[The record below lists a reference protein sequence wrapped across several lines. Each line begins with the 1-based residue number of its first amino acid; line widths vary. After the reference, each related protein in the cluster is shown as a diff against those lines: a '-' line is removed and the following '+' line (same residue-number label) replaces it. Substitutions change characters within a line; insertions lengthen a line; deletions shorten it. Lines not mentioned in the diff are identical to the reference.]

1 MRIVV
6 VGGGWAGC
14 AAAAAAAKRGADVV
28 LCERTD
34 LLLGTGLSGGIMRNN
49 GRDTAAEELLAL
61 GGGELIAAADLCARH
76 RNVDFPGH
84 AHATLYDTARNA
96 NGGGKSA
103 ARAARR
109 AAI

>member
-6 VGGGWAGC
+6 AGGGWAGC

-49 GRDTAAEELLAL
+49 GRDTAAESCSRW
-61 GGGELIAAADLCARH
+61 AAA
-76 RNVDFPGH
+76 
-84 AHATLYDTARNA
+84 
-96 NGGGKSA
+96 S
-103 ARAARR
+103 
-109 AAI
+109 